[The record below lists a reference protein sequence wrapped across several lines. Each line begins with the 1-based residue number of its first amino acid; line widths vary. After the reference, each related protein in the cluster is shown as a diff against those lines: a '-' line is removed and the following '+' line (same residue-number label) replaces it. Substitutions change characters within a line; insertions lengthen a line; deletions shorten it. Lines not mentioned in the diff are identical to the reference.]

1 MSLASLASQIQ
12 ICTTYQILIIL
23 DYLGIPSSGDDPPPQ
38 DPPAPATAW
47 TLDDDDKDKVDD
59 SRNIESHVK
68 LSKTPCKCLS
78 TLSVYMSIILIAIH
92 MQ

>member
-12 ICTTYQILIIL
+12 ICTAYQILIIS

-38 DPPAPATAW
+38 DPPAPAATR
-47 TLDDDDKDKVDD
+47 TLDDDDEDEVND
-59 SRNIESHVK
+59 SRNIESRVE